1 MPWYVRYNA
10 EERYLWIFF
19 SEKLYYTSELQFF
32 LGNPQAHEGQTC
44 WSNLKGF
51 WKAVLSMLTTEDLRA
66 SKF

>member
-1 MPWYVRYNA
+1 MLWYVWYNA
-10 EERYLWIFF
+10 EEILLFFF
-19 SEKLYYTSELQFF
+19 SEKLCYTSELQFF
-32 LGNPQAHEGQTC
+32 LGNPQAHEGKTC